1 MLTTLRDPD
10 ILKQE
15 ITIRSIKMV
24 DIGFIT
30 VLYFILGYSVSL
42 LLNKLY
48 ERYVDLKEEEK
59 PTYQLVYELLIHV
72 WIIGIFVYIARN
84 VVEEIPSPLHGLK
97 GFDHYRVKE
106 LHSATTF
113 TLIIFYS
120 QPYIHKKINILY
132 KRLSNND
139 HIHGEKIS
147 SENNNQSLI
156 NINHH

>member
-1 MLTTLRDPD
+1 MLTALKNPD
-10 ILKQE
+10 VIKTEL
-15 ITIRSIKMV
+15 TIRSIKMV

-48 ERYVDLKEEEK
+48 EKFIDLKEEDK

-84 VVEEIPSPLHGLK
+84 VVEEIPSPLHGIK

-132 KRLSNND
+132 KRLSNNN
-139 HIHGEKIS
+139 HIPGTVINGED
-147 SENNNQSLI
+147 NNN
-156 NINHH
+156 H

>member
-1 MLTTLRDPD
+1 MLTVLRDTNL
-10 ILKQE
+10 LKKE

-48 ERYVDLKEEEK
+48 ERFVDLNENDK

-84 VVEEIPSPLHGLK
+84 IVEEIPSPLHGIK

-132 KRLSNND
+132 KRISNNN
-139 HIHGEKIS
+139 HIPGETIS
-147 SENNNQSLI
+147 AETISAETDNN
-156 NINHH
+156 H

>member
-1 MLTTLRDPD
+1 MLTILKEPD
-10 ILKQE
+10 ILKKE

-48 ERYVDLKEEEK
+48 EKFVDLNENEK
-59 PTYQLVYELLIHV
+59 PTYKLVYELLIHV

-84 VVEEIPSPLHGLK
+84 IVEEIPSPLHGIK

-132 KRLSNND
+132 KRISNNN
-139 HIHGEKIS
+139 HTPSEKIT
-147 SENNNQSLI
+147 SEDN
-156 NINHH
+156 NHH

>member
-1 MLTTLRDPD
+1 MLTVLRDTNV
-10 ILKQE
+10 LKKE
-15 ITIRSIKMV
+15 LTIRSIKMV

-42 LLNKLY
+42 LLNKIY
-48 ERYVDLKEEEK
+48 ERFVDLNENDK

-84 VVEEIPSPLHGLK
+84 VVEEIPSPLHGIK

-132 KRLSNND
+132 KRLSNNN
-139 HIHGEKIS
+139 HIPGEA
-147 SENNNQSLI
+147 I
-156 NINHH
+156 NAETEKNNHH